1 VNGWTHHGGRLAEA
15 RAAFGD
21 AAAPWLDLSTGINP
35 HGWPAETV
43 AIDWRRLPDER
54 ALTALETV
62 AADYFGVDRAY
73 VAAVPGSEIGLRL
86 LGTLLPG
93 PARHVPPTYRTHAEM
108 FPTSTPLAV
117 DALAAF
123 AAGTVVLA
131 NPNNPDGRCLAAH
144 DLLALH
150 ERLRGGDGWL
160 IVDEAFVDSD
170 PIISVAAQVHDA
182 ARLIVVRSFG
192 KFFGLAGV
200 RLGFVIAPQPIVAR
214 LRSLL
219 GGWPL
224 SAPAI
229 AIGTAAYGD
238 PGWIVAMRAQL
249 AAEAAALDAA
259 LIGCGLAPVGTCPL
273 FRLLAVPDAGDVFA
287 NLARGGILTRPF
299 AHDSHRLRIGLPG
312 DSAALARLERALSHG

>member
-1 VNGWTHHGGRLAEA
+1 MNGWTHHGGRLSEA

-21 AAAPWLDLSTGINP
+21 AAAAWLDLSTGINP
-35 HGWPAETV
+35 HCWPTETV
-43 AIDWRRLPDER
+43 TIDWRRLPDER

-73 VAAVPGSEIGLRL
+73 VAAVPGSEIGLRM

-93 PARHVPPTYRTHAEM
+93 PARFVPPTYRTHAEM
-108 FPTSTPLAV
+108 FPTSTRLEV
-117 DALAAF
+117 DALAGV
-123 AAGTVVLA
+123 AAGTVVVA
-131 NPNNPDGRCLAAH
+131 NPNNPDGRTVAAH

-150 ERLRGGDGWL
+150 ERLRSGNGWL
-160 IVDEAFVDSD
+160 VVDEAFVDAD
-170 PIISVAAQVHDA
+170 PIISVGAQVHDA

-219 GGWPL
+219 GAWPV

-238 PGWIVAMRAQL
+238 AGWIVAMRAQL
-249 AAEAAALDAA
+249 VAEAAALDAA
-259 LIGCGLAPVGTCPL
+259 LIGCGLMPIGKCPL
-273 FRLLAVPDAGDVFA
+273 FRMIAVGDAAGVFTRLAHA
-287 NLARGGILTRPF
+287 GILTRPF
-299 AHDSHRLRIGLPG
+299 DDDPHRLRVGLPA
-312 DSAALARLERALSHG
+312 DAAALARLERALTHG